1 MALCPRE
8 RLRVCARAPVC
19 VSVCA
24 CVRDECVRVREKISG
39 RDEMDASVAMRRWR
53 GEGPLWPGESRCFC
67 WSAMADALATG
78 GALALRLPWYRA
90 TVPGPHRAR
99 AADERP
105 NHHTLKAAL
114 RERREVCAAQL
125 LFQEAQSQ
133 RRVSC
138 RRGRSRVY

>member
-1 MALCPRE
+1 VAGRVAL
-8 RLRVCARAPVC
+8 LLAN
-19 VSVCA
+19 
-24 CVRDECVRVREKISG
+24 
-39 RDEMDASVAMRRWR
+39 
-53 GEGPLWPGESRCFC
+53 
-67 WSAMADALATG
+67 ALATG

-125 LFQEAQSQ
+125 LFQEAQSR

-138 RRGRSRVY
+138 AGGALVYTSLWLHVAGVGRRWSIQVARGYSHRLSTIIAARKGMFHARVL